1 MTRFAR
7 VAACATV
14 ASASVTSSTRSSR
27 PSAIR
32 ARSASATTTTVPSS
46 TMSRAEVGD
55 AFSWILTRRVCARR
69 GTLYHKIIWSLLRQF
84 SYDDSLSNDMVPFDI
99 SVPIV
104 LV

>member
-46 TMSRAEVGD
+46 TTSRAEVSD
-55 AFSWILTRRVCARR
+55 ACLTCSRRVCARR